1 MLLYARNDLYYIIEI
16 QFDKP
21 ANYTYLITALNNF
34 KNFRDL
40 LGDRSSKKEDSFV
53 SELTHRL
60 ANHRVFLWKMII
72 ELTLLTIEKN
82 YSQLK

>member
-16 QFDKP
+16 QFDKH

-53 SELTHRL
+53 
-60 ANHRVFLWKMII
+60 
-72 ELTLLTIEKN
+72 
-82 YSQLK
+82 